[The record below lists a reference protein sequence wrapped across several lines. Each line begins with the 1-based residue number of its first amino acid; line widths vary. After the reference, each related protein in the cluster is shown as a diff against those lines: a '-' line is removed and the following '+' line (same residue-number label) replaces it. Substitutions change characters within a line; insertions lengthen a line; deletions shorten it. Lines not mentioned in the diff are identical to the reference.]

1 MVGSPSG
8 AEVRQVRDEHR
19 QVVAAS
25 VWIAVASL
33 VVPAFGQTACEHQKI
48 VASDGEDDDQF
59 GFAVALRGPTA
70 AIGAFGTKRQGPFT
84 GAVYVFDHDGAGWV
98 ETSRLVS
105 PDASQGDYFG
115 MSVAM
120 SSALLAVGAP
130 SAFPSVA
137 PGKVHLFARQA
148 DGWVHMQRLNGSL
161 APQGARFGLSV
172 GVQGTRVV
180 VGSPE
185 DLDPAATGRI
195 YVFELE
201 SAHPDEGWTEV
212 AVLQA
217 ADGAGSDRFGTSV
230 AVSADRIIV
239 GAPRHGGGNAGA
251 AYVFRRTPDGLWTQ
265 EAKFSGVAGSLAGS
279 AVAISGAL
287 AVVGAPG
294 VAPGR
299 ADVYRLTDAGWTFEQ
314 TLTSGGQSFGWAVAC
329 AGNLVLVGGRSDPA
343 YGGDNAARIFRRETH
358 GWVHADGLHVAPPA
372 VPDFFSRSIALNGNA
387 VLVGANRD
395 GIDNAFQPGAAY
407 AFGLNGCSYCPA
419 DFDLSGS
426 VDPLDVI
433 AFLDAYADA
442 DPVADF
448 DGDGSVNSLD
458 VIAFLRAW
466 AAGCA

>member
-1 MVGSPSG
+1 MGSAWG
-8 AEVRQVRDEHR
+8 MEVPRVRDRYRHS
-19 QVVAAS
+19 VLVAGAAAAALLAGHA
-25 VWIAVASL
+25 I
-33 VVPAFGQTACEHQKI
+33 GQTACEHQK
-48 VASDGEDDDQF
+48 VTASDGEDDDQF

-70 AIGAFGTKRQGPFT
+70 AIGAFGTKQQGPFT

-120 SSALLAVGAP
+120 SSALLVVGAP

-148 DGWVHMQRLNGSL
+148 GGWVHMQRLDGSL

-185 DLDPAATGRI
+185 DLDPAATGRV

-251 AYVFRRTPDGLWTQ
+251 AYVFRRTPDGLWLP
-265 EAKFSGVAGSLAGS
+265 EAKFSGVAGSQAGS
-279 AVAISGAL
+279 AVAISGGL

-299 ADVYRLTDAGWTFEQ
+299 ADVYRLTEGEWSFEQ

-329 AGNLVLVGGRSDPA
+329 AGDFVLVGGRSDPA
-343 YGGDNAARIFRRETH
+343 YGGGNAARVFRRETN

-372 VPDFFSRSIALNGNA
+372 IPDFFSRSIALNGNA

-395 GIDNAFQPGAAY
+395 GTDNQFQPGAAY

-426 VDPLDVI
+426 VDPLDVL

-448 DGDGSVNSLD
+448 NDDGSVNSLD